1 MDGKGF
7 SQKVVANQKV
17 KKGDVLGTFDTAAI
31 AAAGLDDTTM
41 IIVTNT
47 ADYSEVTSVTEGTIE
62 EGADLLKVK

>member
-1 MDGKGF
+1 M
-7 SQKVVANQKV
+7 V
-17 KKGDVLGTFDTAAI
+17 KDLHDVLGTFDTAAI

>member
-1 MDGKGF
+1 MVKDLHKRLLLI
-7 SQKVVANQKV
+7 KNV